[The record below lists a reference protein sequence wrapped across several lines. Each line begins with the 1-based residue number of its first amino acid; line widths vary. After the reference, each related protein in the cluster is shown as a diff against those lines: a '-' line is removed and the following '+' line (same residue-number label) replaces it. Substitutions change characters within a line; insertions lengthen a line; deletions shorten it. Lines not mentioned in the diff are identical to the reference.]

1 MYPKMALRF
10 NFKPPKM
17 VSFDGPSDGL
27 QGRKTSLTLRAGP
40 LTDLILNSQK
50 WCHFDGPS
58 DGLQG
63 RKTSSL
69 FKRSPF
75 DLESRSKCGVPKNG
89 LTV

>member
-27 QGRKTSLTLRAGP
+27 QGRR
-40 LTDLILNSQK
+40 
-50 WCHFDGPS
+50 
-58 DGLQG
+58 
-63 RKTSSL
+63 TSSL

>member
-17 VSFDGPSDGL
+17 VP
-27 QGRKTSLTLRAGP
+27 
-40 LTDLILNSQK
+40 
-50 WCHFDGPS
+50 FDGPS